1 MKNLA
6 GFLDVEDFSPLI
18 VPALRT
24 GAVRHFP
31 FVAVGTLREA
41 VALQSVM
48 GAPGGGALLRMSTFW
63 IRHGFDSFFG
73 GVFGLPLKVSST
85 LPSFDNPEE
94 RGARPRDDV

>member
-6 GFLDVEDFSPLI
+6 GFLDVENFSPLI

-24 GAVRHFP
+24 GTVRHFP

-63 IRHGFDSFFG
+63 IRHGFDSLF
-73 GVFGLPLKVSST
+73 
-85 LPSFDNPEE
+85 
-94 RGARPRDDV
+94 